1 MRAKRF
7 CWIVGVVGLLVVIA
21 WTGTHL
27 WSGVEVLASADPQ
40 QRWEYR
46 VVYNNYHQETNIFS
60 GTYNALDSNPQLT
73 LNSAGSEGWK
83 LIAVNVGSSGHT
95 HFFKRPLF

>member
-1 MRAKRF
+1 MRARRI
-7 CWIVGVVGLLVVIA
+7 CWIVGVVGLLVVVS

-27 WSGVEVLASADPQ
+27 WNGADVLASADPQ

-60 GTYNALDSNPQLT
+60 GTYNALDSDPQLA
-73 LNSAGSEGWK
+73 LNSTGSEGWE
-83 LIAVNVGSSGHT
+83 LVAVNVGSGGHT
-95 HFFKRPLF
+95 YFFKRPLL